1 MKEYESMIGQE
12 ESSTLEY
19 KTVMPTSRNLA
30 REICGFANTKGGYI
44 FIGIQIDIDNKI
56 KIVGLSNDFHVN
68 SIVHKSLDLLSIR
81 PNVKYDYI
89 SYLGKNIYY
98 IFVEQSDE
106 EITFEGIA
114 YIRQAGLTVP
124 RTEVKKTTF
133 TGYKKIQEINEKLK
147 VYLNKTTEAKRQLID
162 HYRKILKIID
172 NQVSVLCPENPEI
185 PSDSEEGKVLSRIL
199 FGSFVDNFETYLSN
213 LLYEIY
219 LARPETLKSEQ
230 QVTVKEVLDCGDIQE
245 FIEYIAKEKIS
256 KLQKGSVK
264 GFIKDNKQ
272 INSLNAISKDEQ
284 NEIEKILQ
292 IRHLY
297 THRNGI
303 VDEKFLKYFK
313 EGYKLNEEH
322 LVSVSEICNK
332 ISYLLIVIE
341 TVDSAAIEKYK
352 LGS

>member
-256 KLQKGSVK
+256 KLQKGK
-264 GFIKDNKQ
+264 RKRF
-272 INSLNAISKDEQ
+272 
-284 NEIEKILQ
+284 
-292 IRHLY
+292 
-297 THRNGI
+297 
-303 VDEKFLKYFK
+303 
-313 EGYKLNEEH
+313 YKRQ
-322 LVSVSEICNK
+322 
-332 ISYLLIVIE
+332 
-341 TVDSAAIEKYK
+341 
-352 LGS
+352 